1 MKSSNICK
9 FTLPKDIQG
18 IETDCFVFESNPQHM
33 KLKNTLKKNSVIL
46 ITNGKGYFNFANKSI
61 PFKKGDLIFGF
72 KGEIIQGQPS
82 DDCKYM
88 YIHFDGNR
96 SEELFRR
103 FDITPKN
110 RLFEGFDGIIPL
122 WRDSLATA
130 SEKTVDLASESI
142 LLYTFS
148 RLFKSSTKRDNLI
161 TKLLEISENEFA
173 DPDLS
178 VNRIADTLGYNPKY
192 ISHLFKEKMG
202 ITYSEYLRNL
212 RIKYAVS
219 LFDHGID
226 SVKNVAFL
234 SGFTDP
240 LYFSTIFK
248 KCLGVSP
255 KDYKSKNK

>member
-18 IETDCFVFESNPQHM
+18 IETDCFVFESDTQAM
-33 KLKNTLKKNSVIL
+33 RIKNTLKKNSVIL
-46 ITNGKGYFNFANKSI
+46 IENGKGYFYIANKSVH
-61 PFKKGDLIFGF
+61 FKAGDLIFCF
-72 KGEIIQGQPS
+72 KGENIRCEPS
-82 DDCKYM
+82 DDCNYM
-88 YIHFDGNR
+88 YIHFDGSR

-103 FDITPKN
+103 FDITPDR

-130 SEKTVDLASESI
+130 SETTVDLASESI

-148 RLFKSSTKRDNLI
+148 RLFKNSSKRDNLI
-161 TKLLEISENEFA
+161 NKLLKISENEFA
-173 DPDLS
+173 DPELS
-178 VNRIADTLGYNPKY
+178 VNTIADLLGYNPKY

-202 ITYSEYLRNL
+202 MTYSEYLRNL

-248 KCLGVSP
+248 KCIGVSP
-255 KDYKSKNK
+255 KDYKSKIE

>member
-9 FTLPKDIQG
+9 FTLPMDIQG
-18 IETDCFVFESNPQHM
+18 IQTDCFVFESDLQTM
-33 KLKNTLKKNSVIL
+33 KVKNTLKKNAAIL
-46 ITNGKGYFNFANKSI
+46 ITNGKGCFKISNKSI
-61 PFKKGDLIFGF
+61 TFELGNLIFCF
-72 KGEIIQGQPS
+72 KGETIHCEPNE
-82 DDCKYM
+82 DCRYM

-96 SEELFRR
+96 AEELFRR
-103 FDITPKN
+103 FGITSKN

-130 SEKTVDLASESI
+130 SEMTIDLASESV

-148 RLFKSSTKRDNLI
+148 RLFKNSTKRDDLI
-161 TKLLEISENEFA
+161 NKILEISENKFA
-173 DPDLS
+173 DSDLS
-178 VNRIADTLGYNPKY
+178 LNSIADKLGYNPKY
-192 ISHLFKEKMG
+192 ISHLFKEKTG

-255 KDYKSKNK
+255 RDYKSKKE

>member
-9 FTLPKDIQG
+9 FTLQKDIQG
-18 IETDCFVFESNPQHM
+18 IETDCFVFESDTNSM
-33 KLKNTLKKNSVIL
+33 RIKSVLKKNCVFL
-46 ITNGKGYFNFANKSI
+46 ITNGKGQFNISNKSI
-61 PFKKGDLIFGF
+61 HFKSGDLIFAF
-72 KGEIIQGQPS
+72 KGESIQCEPS
-82 DDCKYM
+82 EDCQYM
-88 YIHFDGNR
+88 YIHFDGTR
-96 SEELFRR
+96 TEELFRR

-130 SEKTVDLASESI
+130 SDTTIDLASESI

-148 RLFKSSTKRDNLI
+148 RLFKNSTKRNNLI
-161 TKLLEISENEFA
+161 SKILEISENEFA

-178 VNRIADTLGYNPKY
+178 VNSIADLLGYNPKY
-192 ISHLFKEKMG
+192 ISHVFKEKMG

-248 KCLGVSP
+248 KSLGVSP
-255 KDYKSKNK
+255 KDYKAKNK